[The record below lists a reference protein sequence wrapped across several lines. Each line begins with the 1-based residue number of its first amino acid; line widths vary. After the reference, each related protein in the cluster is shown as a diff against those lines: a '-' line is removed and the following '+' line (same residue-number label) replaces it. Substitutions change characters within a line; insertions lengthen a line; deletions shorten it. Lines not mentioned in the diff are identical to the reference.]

1 MKVLN
6 FFSNLLAGVLIA
18 IAAFLAIGGFSVLF
32 SLLSLYAVG
41 RYGPA
46 LWIRRA
52 NVMLQIMTEAVTQV
66 SVSKVD
72 IFKTLIV
79 NISIKEEPES
89 DDDDEETEESD
100 EEEGEGCVVARPRA

>member
-1 MKVLN
+1 MKVVN
-6 FFSNLLAGVLIA
+6 FFSNLLVGILIA
-18 IAAFLAIGGFSVLF
+18 IGSFLAIGVFSVTF
-32 SLLSLYAVG
+32 SLLSLYVVS
-41 RYGPA
+41 RVGPA

-79 NISIKEEPES
+79 NISIKEEPET
-89 DDDDEETEESD
+89 DDDDEEETEES
-100 EEEGEGCVVARPRA
+100 EEEDARPRRV